1 MVGIERILKHPFF
14 WMGWQ
19 LETVFSN
26 SLSSEW
32 DGSWWPSSQI
42 DFFQYGILISMNHK
56 SIGENKY
63 QSFWQFQRF
72 VMLCY
77 SVIQSLMNSV
87 KLYAWPGV
95 GVCISSWRRYVECD
109 RIFELKL
116 GHFIVYSILC
126 TVYRVCSG
134 CTMFVYKIQMGSLS
148 LLFYL
153 YVHTVLLWCWRGT
166 YIYIYKKIQCC
177 IEFGSGSRIWD
188 QFGSGSKSY
197 EMIFK
202 KKLTISFKGKQFS
215 LNNSFL
221 ELKENNGTWT
231 NY

>member
-19 LETVFSN
+19 LETLFSN

-87 KLYAWPGV
+87 KFYAWPGV

-116 GHFIVYSILC
+116 QYIGFAVAVQCLLTKYKWALYLFCSI
-126 TVYRVCSG
+126 
-134 CTMFVYKIQMGSLS
+134 FK
-148 LLFYL
+148 
-153 YVHTVLLWCWRGT
+153 VHTVLLWCWRGT
-166 YIYIYKKIQCC
+166 YIYIYKKFSVALNLDPDPA
-177 IEFGSGSRIWD
+177 FGTNLDPDPRVMKWSLR
-188 QFGSGSKSY
+188 
-197 EMIFK
+197 
-202 KKLTISFKGKQFS
+202 ISFKGKQFS